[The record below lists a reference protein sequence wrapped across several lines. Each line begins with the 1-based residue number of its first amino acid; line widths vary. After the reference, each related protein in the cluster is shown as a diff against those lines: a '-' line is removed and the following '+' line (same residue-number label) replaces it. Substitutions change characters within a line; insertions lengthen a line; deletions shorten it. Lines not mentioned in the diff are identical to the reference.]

1 MFTQGR
7 SAIFTGLIAFSSAFS
22 NLVAARP
29 EYALRTGINRCTA
42 CHYSPAGG
50 GPRNLEGKYYGS
62 AGFKLSPFS
71 AQQYAGAEVKFLY
84 YSPEK
89 RSEVRNGLAAMA
101 GSVWAAIPLTENERT
116 TTRLVGEQNI
126 GGFTAAGPR
135 HLYLQI
141 ADRDGLKK
149 SWIPQHIQFG
159 RMIPPFGLMTDE
171 HRTYVRLQS
180 ASAWNQNV
188 AIGLLL
194 SGNPY
199 DSLHYDI
206 GAMNGGPLN
215 DGSRLSAGQASQWAY
230 LGNLRFQPARGGF
243 LFGLSAVHY
252 DAEVGVAKTSRAAQS
267 AYAAFS
273 LHRWTGGRVPATLLA
288 EYAEAVNMNGT
299 FTNTFVSDVTAY
311 GPSVAS
317 TRSKGILGQLNY
329 DLTAK
334 VQLQYKFD
342 SLILDSNF
350 PADAYD
356 RHGFGVKHYF
366 GPNMWFQMRY
376 ERATSSRPGEEA
388 GIGAGAIDAFW
399 TVVNAAI

>member
-7 SAIFTGLIAFSSAFS
+7 IAVFTGLLVLSTVFSGLA
-22 NLVAARP
+22 LARP
-29 EYALRTGINRCTA
+29 EYAVRSGINRCTA

-50 GPRNLEGKYYGS
+50 GPRNLEGKYFGS
-62 AGFKLSPFS
+62 AGYKLSPFS
-71 AQQYAGAEVKFLY
+71 AQKFAGAEVKFLY

-89 RSEVRNGLAAMA
+89 RTEVRNGLAAMM
-101 GSVWAAIPLTENERT
+101 GSVWAAIPLMEDEKA

-126 GGFTAAGPR
+126 GGFSAAGPR

-141 ADRDGLKK
+141 AANDGLRE
-149 SWIPQHIQFG
+149 SWLPQHIQFG
-159 RMIPPFGLMTDE
+159 RMIPPFGIMTDE

-188 AIGLLL
+188 AIGALLAA
-194 SGNPY
+194 NPY

-206 GAMNGGPLN
+206 AVLNGGPLT
-215 DGSRLSAGQASQWAY
+215 DGSRLTTGQASQWGY
-230 LGNLRFQPARGGF
+230 LGNIRFQPSKGGF
-243 LFGLSAVHY
+243 MLGLSALHY
-252 DAEVGVAKTSRAAQS
+252 DADVGAGKTSRAAQS
-267 AYAAFS
+267 AYGVFS
-273 LHRWTGGRVPATLLA
+273 IQRWTGGRVPATVLA

-317 TRSKGILGQLNY
+317 TRSRGILGQLNY
-329 DLTAK
+329 DLTPK

-342 SLILDSNF
+342 WLVLDSNF

-388 GIGAGAIDAFW
+388 GTGAGAIDAFW
-399 TVVNAAI
+399 TVVNAAL